1 MSRYK
6 TCGGRS
12 LKGFPSIALYIRKST
27 IRGYNIA
34 IFAPDSRCNLYG
46 SVLLIPLAWRNAL
59 GRHPKLYAWIGL
71 CVAMVLVILITSL
84 GARPGPLQMFFLAL
98 VGVLLASITITLIDW
113 DDRGSSAHDDGVGDV
128 NERDSG

>member
-1 MSRYK
+1 M
-6 TCGGRS
+6 
-12 LKGFPSIALYIRKST
+12 KGFPGIALYIRKST

-34 IFAPDSRCNLYG
+34 VFAPDSRCNLYG

-71 CVAMVLVILITSL
+71 SIAMVLVILVTSL
-84 GARPGPLQMFFLAL
+84 GARPGPLQMLFLAL

-113 DDRGSSAHDDGVGDV
+113 DDRGGSAHEDGADDV

>member
-1 MSRYK
+1 MAR
-6 TCGGRS
+6 
-12 LKGFPSIALYIRKST
+12 
-27 IRGYNIA
+27 
-34 IFAPDSRCNLYG
+34 
-46 SVLLIPLAWRNAL
+46 RNAL

-84 GARPGPLQMFFLAL
+84 GARPGPLQMLFLAL

-113 DDRGSSAHDDGVGDV
+113 DDHGSSAHQDVVGDV